1 MSLTIKDVPATT
13 VQNLRD
19 LSAYLKALPETNV
32 TFDMATFY
40 DDNTTSA
47 ELERLGECG
56 TSACAVG
63 HYAMMRGWTSSHGGV
78 KPPVGVAIKHGLVR
92 ADGGAYPIGWSEF
105 CTKEIGVEAIND
117 GEDELFEWLFD
128 AYWGRID
135 NTPEGAAARI
145 DYFLEKG
152 LPSNF
157 HWDALRWGEPI
168 AHQWVKDYA
177 QFLPKTTGEV

>member
-13 VQNLRD
+13 VQNLKD
-19 LSAYLKALPETNV
+19 LSAYLKSLPKTKV

-40 DDNTTSA
+40 DTNA

-63 HYAMMRGWTSSHGGV
+63 HYAMMKGWKTREMGAQ
-78 KPPVGVAIKHGLVR
+78 PPADVAREHGLVR
-92 ADGGAYPIGWSEF
+92 AEGGTYSMGWSEF
-105 CTKEIGVEAIND
+105 CTKVIGVEIMTGND
-117 GEDELFEWLFD
+117 DTLFEWLFD
-128 AYWGRID
+128 AYWASID

-157 HWDALRWGEPI
+157 YWDALRWGESI
-168 AHQWVKDYA
+168 ADQWVEDYSEY
-177 QFLPKTTGEV
+177 LPKTTGEA